1 VRRLALLLALSA
13 CAPRLTPAM
22 LPPAESDGSI
32 QPQSDDPDAP
42 LTDLAGLRALVGPA
56 RVVGLGQPGPGVR
69 ELTRLHHRFLRLLV
83 EQAGFTGLALDVDA
97 TTAVALD
104 HHVRGG
110 DTDLGATL
118 LALGDRSFATVE
130 LRAVLQWMRSHN
142 QAHHADL
149 RVFGLAPGDP
159 DAAAALV
166 LTWLAEVDPAYVPE
180 ARLKLA
186 SADLRAIDGVLAR
199 LDERRPAL
207 IAASSRDAWAS
218 ARQQAELVA
227 QARRMAES
235 WEYEAGEF
243 VRARNVE
250 WSLAQLGPGG
260 KLVVFSD
267 NRRVAAEV
275 PGNSPAMGDFLRQWL
290 TDDYL
295 AVASS
300 VTTGDRLV
308 ARDADSLCGAK
319 LPPAR
324 PGSLDAALAG
334 PLRFRLIDL
343 RPLRAP
349 ALARPQRLRT
359 FAGADTSDIRLR
371 PALAFDAILG
381 VQHTH
386 AATPLDI
393 SPQALQRPIEP
404 CDRRMDT

>member
-1 VRRLALLLALSA
+1 MRRLALLLALSA
-13 CAPRLTPAM
+13 CAPGLTPAV
-22 LPPAESDGSI
+22 LAPATSDPI
-32 QPQSDDPDAP
+32 AQPQDDDPDGP
-42 LTDLAGLRALVGPA
+42 LSDLAGLQAIVGAA

-69 ELTRLHHRFLRLLV
+69 ELTRLHHRFLRVLV
-83 EQAGFTGLALDVDA
+83 LQAGFTGLALDVDA

-104 HHVRGG
+104 RHVRG
-110 DTDLGATL
+110 DNTDLDATL

-130 LRAVLQWMRSHN
+130 LRAVLQWMRSYN
-142 QAHHADL
+142 QAKRADL

-260 KLVVFSD
+260 KLVVFAD
-267 NRRVAAEV
+267 NRRIAAEV
-275 PGNSPAMGDFLRQWL
+275 PGNSPVMGDFLRQWL
-290 TDDYL
+290 TSDYL

-300 VTTGDRLV
+300 VATGARLV
-308 ARDADSLCGAK
+308 ARDAHGLCSAS

-334 PLRFRLIDL
+334 PQRFRLIDL

-349 ALARPQRLRT
+349 ALAHPQRLRT
-359 FAGADTSDIRLR
+359 FMGADTGDLRLR

-381 VQHTH
+381 LQHTH
-386 AATPLDI
+386 PATPLA
-393 SPQALQRPIEP
+393 SGSAGPCYRPT
-404 CDRRMDT
+404 DT